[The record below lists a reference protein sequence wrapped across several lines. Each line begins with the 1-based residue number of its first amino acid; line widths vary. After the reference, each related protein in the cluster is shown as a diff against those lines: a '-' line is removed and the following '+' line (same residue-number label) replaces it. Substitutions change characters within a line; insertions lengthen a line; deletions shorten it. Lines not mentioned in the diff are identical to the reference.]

1 MSFIDAR
8 IHTHTPTPS
17 RSPLPLPIV
26 LHLAEVHT
34 CVLPLLFYFSLPYTL
49 RLVIPTAGIY
59 QVYIRLT
66 RQKSTQT
73 HTSASIPSVKLS
85 TFMAQTH
92 ALHHSAC
99 CVLCCLFSRRGA
111 NVVRRACS
119 RGEPLPMLQAG
130 GYRQG
135 GGCWLGFPAA
145 CQETEHYYSYL
156 SYCAFPNTIFF
167 FCASHNPSLLWFFF
181 ILTQ

>member
-73 HTSASIPSVKLS
+73 HICIYSLSKTLYIYGTNTRSPSFSLLCPLLPVFKKRGQCCQKGLQPRGTVANASGG
-85 TFMAQTH
+85 
-92 ALHHSAC
+92 
-99 CVLCCLFSRRGA
+99 R
-111 NVVRRACS
+111 
-119 RGEPLPMLQAG
+119 LQAG
-130 GYRQG
+130 RRM
-135 GGCWLGFPAA
+135 LAGF
-145 CQETEHYYSYL
+145 SSSL
-156 SYCAFPNTIFF
+156 SRDRT
-167 FCASHNPSLLWFFF
+167 LLQLLKLLCFS
-181 ILTQ
+181 